1 MTPPPA
7 QLGFVAIGRNE
18 GERLGRCLASLRT
31 IGAPIVYV
39 DSGSTDGSVDRARA
53 ADASV
58 VELPTDQPFT
68 AARARNAGFERL
80 IAEYPLLPLVHF
92 IDGDCELVPGWID
105 GALAA
110 LAESPTLGVVC
121 GRRVER
127 TPDASIYNRL
137 CDIEWDTP
145 VGPAK
150 ACGGDALFRVLAF
163 VQVGGFNPAVIA
175 GEEPELCVRLRA
187 AGWGVRR
194 IGHDMTLHDAAITRF
209 SQWWRR
215 TVRAGHA
222 YAQGAALHGKP
233 PERHGVRELRSMLAW
248 SLGPPALALALAWPT
263 RGLSLLVLPLA
274 YGALFVRVAR
284 GQRRLGRSAP
294 HARLYAASIVVAKF
308 AMLRGA
314 AKFWLSSLSGRNPA
328 IIEYKRPVT
337 PAPK

>member
-1 MTPPPA
+1 MTPRPA

-18 GERLGRCLASLRT
+18 GDRLVRCLDSLRAT
-31 IGAPIVYV
+31 GAPIVYV
-39 DSGSTDGSVDRARA
+39 DSGSTDGSVACARA
-53 ADASV
+53 AGAGV

-80 IAEYPLLPLVHF
+80 LADHPALPLVHF

-105 GALAA
+105 AALAA
-110 LAESPTLGVVC
+110 IAQSPTLAVVC

-127 TPDASIYNRL
+127 FPDASIYNRL

-150 ACGGDALFRVLAF
+150 ACGGDALFRVAAF
-163 VQVGGFNPAVIA
+163 QQVGGFNPAVIA

-187 AGWGVRR
+187 AGWEVRR
-194 IGHDMTLHDAAITRF
+194 LAHDMTLHDAAITRF

-215 TVRAGHA
+215 AVRAGHA

-233 PERHGVRELRSMLAW
+233 PERLGVREIRSTLAW
-248 SLGPPALALALAWPT
+248 SLGPPVLALALAWPT
-263 RGLSLLVLPLA
+263 RGLSLLLLPLA
-274 YGALFVRVAR
+274 YGSLFLRVALR
-284 GQRRLGRSAP
+284 QQRQGRPAA
-294 HARLYAASIVVAKF
+294 HARLYAAFIVLAKF

-314 AKFWLSSLSGRNPA
+314 AKFWFSSISGRRSA
-328 IIEYKRPVT
+328 IIEYKRPVAH
-337 PAPK
+337 APQ